1 MFQRSKRCL
10 LLITGLFTVAV
21 AQSQIFPG
29 YHTSQYAGIHAV
41 PFNPASAAGS
51 RYRWDVNIIGADVK
65 AGNTYFTFDKSALLS
80 KDSLRKFVDYFPDTN
95 ASRKQ
100 YGWGSA
106 DLMLPSALYAIDEQQ
121 SIAFTWRVRAAVN
134 GGGLETSTTNFFA
147 VNYPDPQYYGRTIAE
162 TYAGAYGHAWNEFG
176 LSYARVI
183 KDDGDHRWKA
193 GITLKYL
200 SGQAAGY
207 GVGRDGSFIFE
218 DRDKLDIK
226 SGKLAFAWNEEL
238 STVEKNADWKSV
250 YSPFQNPGIG
260 ADIGIIYEWRPDSD
274 GFGSEFEDGSWN
286 PDADTW
292 KARFGLSVVDIG
304 GISYQKADVSADLNM
319 VAQDFEAGLLNR
331 RRGESLQQYAERLST
346 YFASEETDDKF
357 YMNLPTSINL
367 MGDYNFNDRFFISA
381 SATIGLLSGTS
392 NDSKNHAL
400 TQLLITPRYETRHIG
415 AYLPFSVNRYGQA
428 DAGLGLR
435 LGPLVL
441 GSASL
446 FTNLARG
453 RINHADAFVALRV
466 IPIRFSKWT
475 WDKGGDGIFRK
486 RKSRIDCPPL

>member
-1 MFQRSKRCL
+1 MFQRSKKCL
-10 LLITGLFTVAV
+10 LLITGLFAATA

-51 RYRWDVNIIGADVK
+51 RYRWDVNIVGADVK
-65 AGNTYFTFDKSALLS
+65 AGNTYYTFDKSALLS
-80 KDSLRKFVDYFPDTN
+80 KDSLRQFIDYFPDTS

-100 YGWGSA
+100 YAWGSV
-106 DLMLPSALYAIDEQQ
+106 DLMLPSALYAIDERQ
-121 SIAFTWRVRAAVN
+121 SIAFTWRLRGAAN
-134 GGGLETSTTNFFA
+134 GGGVETSTANFFA
-147 VNYPDPQYYGRTIAE
+147 INYPDPKYYDRTIAE
-162 TYAGAYGHAWNEFG
+162 TYAGAYGHSWNEFG
-176 LSYARVI
+176 FSYARTI
-183 KDDGDHRWKA
+183 KDYGDHRWKA

-207 GVGRDGSFIFE
+207 GVGRDGSFMFKN
-218 DRDKLDIK
+218 RNQVDIN
-226 SGKLAFAWNEEL
+226 SGKVAFAWNEEL
-238 STVEKNADWKSV
+238 STIENNDWQSV

-274 GFGSEFEDGSWN
+274 GFGSYEDGTGTWN

-292 KARFGLSVVDIG
+292 KARFGISVVDIG
-304 GISYQKADVSADLNM
+304 GISYTKAGDSRDMDMTAENFNAM
-319 VAQDFEAGLLNR
+319 LLNR
-331 RRGESLQQYAERLST
+331 MRGESLQQYAQRIGT
-346 YFASEETDDKF
+346 YFSSEETEDKF

-367 MGDYNFNDRFFISA
+367 MGDYNLNDRFFISA
-381 SATIGLLSGTS
+381 SATIGLLSGTTDD
-392 NDSKNHAL
+392 NKNHAL

-435 LGPLVL
+435 LGPLVI

-446 FTNLARG
+446 FSNLARG
-453 RINHADAFVALRV
+453 RVNHADAFVALRV
-466 IPIRFSKWT
+466 IPIRFSKWS

-486 RKSRIDCPPL
+486 RKNNLGCPPL